1 MWPVYQNWLQKFPN
15 PGSTPEPYHLLCFKI
30 LLLIEW
36 SVCKASGARRYSS
49 ENGFLPGVGLVL
61 RIITK
66 MLSRAIPRA
75 AITMM
80 TSLNISSSISI
91 STILPTTDHPV
102 HESSEI
108 FARTLF
114 SRSFVKIK
122 PSRNGK
128 STLSF
133 IDIGKSCLSRECFTS
148 LICIS
153 ILYAKIKFSRKVP
166 NLKYLSHMR
175 QVIL

>member
-36 SVCKASGARRYSS
+36 SVSKASGARRYSN
-49 ENGFLPGVGLVL
+49 ENGFLSGVGLVL

-66 MLSRAIPRA
+66 IVSRTIPRA

-80 TSLNISSSISI
+80 TSLNISSTISI
-91 STILPTTDHPV
+91 SAILPTTDHPV
-102 HESSEI
+102 HASSEI
-108 FARTLF
+108 SRGLYFHET
-114 SRSFVKIK
+114 SHMRSFVKIK

-133 IDIGKSCLSRECFTS
+133 IDIGKSCLNRECFMSPICLLKLHS
-148 LICIS
+148 L
-153 ILYAKIKFSRKVP
+153 
-166 NLKYLSHMR
+166 
-175 QVIL
+175 